1 MAKAKC
7 TSAGFRP
14 HFLLFGIIPVKTGRQ
29 EECMGEILCN
39 VPVVAL
45 KGINVLPDTT
55 VHFDVSRKSS
65 VEALE
70 SAMKGN
76 QKLFVVTQKNMEQ
89 NEPEEADLYRV
100 GVVAE
105 VKQIV
110 RLPGGMLR
118 ALVENG
124 RRALLQNIS
133 HEGIYMTANV
143 LLADVSDSEL
153 TPVAEE
159 AMCRVIRDLL
169 GQYAMENTR
178 LNKETIGVILRL
190 RNIYSLMNKTI
201 SCLPLYYDSKQRFL
215 EAETV
220 EGEYELLVG
229 FLKNEAEISKIKKE
243 LQEKVKQKVEKNQ
256 KDYIL
261 REQMKIIRQEL
272 GEEDTVSEADTY
284 MEQTKALNAD
294 SIIKERLEKEI
305 KRFKGLSAG
314 SSESNVARGYI
325 EALLEMPWNN
335 MSKDNLDIN
344 NAEKILNRDHYGLEK
359 VKERV
364 LEFLAV
370 KAYALKENNGK
381 DLNGKSVSPVICLVG
396 PPGTGKT
403 SIARSVAE
411 ALGKKYVRICLGG
424 VRDEAEIRGH
434 RKTYVGAMPGRF
446 VTALKQAKVSNP
458 LILLDEIDK
467 LGSDYKGDPASA
479 LLEVLDGEQNSHFRD
494 NYMEVPIDLSN
505 VLFIATANDVQT
517 IPRPLLD
524 RMELIEISGYTAAEK
539 EHIALEHL
547 VDKQR
552 KAHCLKK
559 SQLSISRKAVQTI
572 IGSYTRE
579 AGVRNLERAIG
590 KVCRKATKD
599 ILNGSTDKIK
609 ITDKNLS
616 DYLGKKKYLPDKANE
631 KDDIG
636 IVRGLAWTSVGG
648 DTLEIEVNTYRGK
661 GELILTGQMGDVMKE
676 SASAGI
682 SYIRSVAE
690 KYHIEN
696 EFFTENDIQ
705 IHIPEGAVPKDG
717 PSAGITMAAAVLSAI
732 TGKKVKASI
741 AMTGEIT
748 LRGRVLP
755 IGGLKEKLLAAK
767 LAGIKTVLV
776 PKKNEA
782 DVEEIPSEIKD
793 GLTIKLVENMEQV
806 VKEAFVN
813 ENKKS

>member
-1 MAKAKC
+1 
-7 TSAGFRP
+7 
-14 HFLLFGIIPVKTGRQ
+14 
-29 EECMGEILCN
+29 MGEILCD

-45 KGINVLPDTT
+45 RGINVLPDTA
-55 VHFDVSRKSS
+55 VHFDVSRKNS

-70 SAMKGN
+70 VAMKGN
-76 QKLFVVTQKNMEQ
+76 QKLFIVTQKSMEQ
-89 NEPEEADLYRV
+89 KELSETDLYRV

-105 VKQIV
+105 IKQIV

-124 RRALLQNIS
+124 RRAVLKSIS
-133 HEGIYMTANV
+133 VEGAYMKANV
-143 LLADVSDSEL
+143 LLADVSDGDI
-153 TPVAEE
+153 TPETEE
-159 AMCRVIRDLL
+159 AMCRIIKDLL
-169 GQYAMENTR
+169 GQYAIENGR
-178 LNKETIGVILRL
+178 LNKEAIRIILQL
-190 RNIYSLMNKTI
+190 RKIHKLMIQTI
-201 SCLPLYYDSKQRFL
+201 SCLPLYYESKQRFL
-215 EAETV
+215 EASTV
-220 EGEYELLVG
+220 EEEYELLVG
-229 FLKNEAEISKIKKE
+229 FLQNEAEISRIKKE
-243 LQEKVKQKVEKNQ
+243 LQEKVKEKVEKNQ

-261 REQMKIIRQEL
+261 REQMKVIRQEL
-272 GEEDTVSEADTY
+272 GEDDTVSEADAY
-284 MEQTKALNAD
+284 LEQTQALNAD
-294 SIIKERLEKEI
+294 EAIKERLEKEI
-305 KRFKGLSAG
+305 KRYKNLSAG
-314 SSESNVARGYI
+314 SSESNVLRGYI
-325 EALLEMPWNN
+325 ETLLEMPWNN
-335 MSKDNLDIN
+335 MSKDNLDIK
-344 NAEKILNRDHYGLEK
+344 NAERILDRDHYGLEK

-370 KAYALKENNGK
+370 RAYSIKENGGKDWNGK
-381 DLNGKSVSPVICLVG
+381 NVSPILCLVG

-411 ALGKKYVRICLGG
+411 ALEKKYVGICLGG

-446 VTALKQAKVSNP
+446 AIALKQAGVNNP

-467 LGSDYKGDPASA
+467 LGSDYKGDPSSA
-479 LLEVLDGEQNSHFRD
+479 LLEVLDSEQNSHFRD

-524 RMELIEISGYTAAEK
+524 RMELIEISGYTSTEK
-539 EHIALEHL
+539 EHIAKNHL
-547 VDKQR
+547 VEKQR

-559 SQLSISRKAVQTI
+559 SQFSISQKAIQTI
-572 IGSYTRE
+572 IGNYTRE
-579 AGVRNLERAIG
+579 AGVRNLERTIG
-590 KVCRKATKD
+590 KLCRKATKD
-599 ILNGSTDKIK
+599 ILYGKADTIK

-648 DTLEIEVNTYRGK
+648 DTLEIEVNTYKGK

-682 SYIRSVAE
+682 SYIRSVAD
-690 KYHIEN
+690 KYHIDDK
-696 EFFTENDIQ
+696 FFAENDIQ

-717 PSAGITMAAAVLSAI
+717 PSAGITMATAVLSAI
-732 TGKKVKASI
+732 IGKKVKASV

-776 PKKNEA
+776 PKKNEP
-782 DVEEIPSEIKD
+782 DVEEISSEITD
-793 GLTIKLVENMEQV
+793 GLNIKFVENMEQV
-806 VKEAFVN
+806 VKEAFAD

>member
-1 MAKAKC
+1 
-7 TSAGFRP
+7 
-14 HFLLFGIIPVKTGRQ
+14 
-29 EECMGEILCN
+29 MGEILCN

-55 VHFDVSRKSS
+55 VHFDVSRKGS

-70 SAMKGN
+70 AAMKGN
-76 QKLFVVTQKNMEQ
+76 QRLFIVTQRNMEQ
-89 NEPEEADLYRV
+89 NEPKEADLYRV

-110 RLPGGMLR
+110 RLPGGMVR
-118 ALVENG
+118 ALIENG
-124 RRALLQNIS
+124 RRALLQDIS
-133 HEGIYMTANV
+133 DENEYIKANV
-143 LLADVSDSEL
+143 LISDVYDNDL
-153 TPVAEE
+153 TPATEE
-159 AMCRVIRDLL
+159 AMCRVVKELL
-169 GQYAMENTR
+169 GEYAQNTR
-178 LNKETIGVILRL
+178 LNKDTIGVILSL
-190 RNIYSLMNKTI
+190 RSASSLMNKTI
-201 SCLPLYYDSKQRFL
+201 SCLPVYYESKQRFL
-215 EAETV
+215 EASTIRE
-220 EGEYELLVG
+220 EYEILVELLQ
-229 FLKNEAEISKIKKE
+229 NESEISKIRKE
-243 LQEKVKQKVEKNQ
+243 LQEKVKQRVEKNQ

-261 REQMKIIRQEL
+261 REQLKVIRQEL
-272 GEEDTVSEADTY
+272 GDEDTVTEADAY
-284 MEQTKALNAD
+284 LEQTRALNAD
-294 SIIKERLEKEI
+294 ASVKERLEKEI
-305 KRFKGLSAG
+305 KRFRSLSAG
-314 SSESNVARGYI
+314 SSESNVERGYI

-335 MSKDNLDIN
+335 TSKDNFDIK

-364 LEFLAV
+364 LEFLAL
-370 KAYALKENNGK
+370 KAFAHKQNNGK
-381 DLNGKSVSPVICLVG
+381 DLNGKNVSPIICLVG

-411 ALGKKYVRICLGG
+411 ALEKKYVRICLGG

-446 VTALKQAKVSNP
+446 ATALRQAKVSNP

-479 LLEVLDGEQNSHFRD
+479 LLEILDNEQNSHFRD
-494 NYMEVPIDLSN
+494 NYMEIPIDLSN
-505 VLFIATANDVQT
+505 VLFIATANDVHT

-539 EHIALEHL
+539 EHIAMEHL
-547 VDKQR
+547 MEKQR

-559 SQLSISRKAVQTI
+559 SQLSISKKAMQTI

-590 KVCRKATKD
+590 KLCRKATMD
-599 ILNGSTDKIK
+599 ILNGKADKIK

-616 DYLGKKKYLPDKANE
+616 DYLGKKKYHSDKANE
-631 KDDIG
+631 SDDIG

-648 DTLEIEVNTYRGK
+648 DTLEIEVNTYKGK

-676 SASAGI
+676 SASAGV

-690 KYHIEN
+690 KYHIDN
-696 EFFTENDIQ
+696 DFFAENDIQ

-717 PSAGITMAAAVLSAI
+717 PSAGITMAAAVLSAV
-732 TGKKVKASI
+732 TGKKVKASV

-767 LAGIKTVLV
+767 LAGISTVLV

-782 DVEEIPSEIKD
+782 DVEEIPSEVKD
-793 GLTIKLVENMEQV
+793 GLTIKFVENMEQV

>member
-1 MAKAKC
+1 
-7 TSAGFRP
+7 
-14 HFLLFGIIPVKTGRQ
+14 
-29 EECMGEILCN
+29 MGEILCN

-55 VHFDVSRKSS
+55 VHFDVSRKGS

-70 SAMKGN
+70 AAMKGN
-76 QKLFVVTQKNMEQ
+76 QRLFIVTQRNMEQ
-89 NEPEEADLYRV
+89 NEPKEADLYRV

-110 RLPGGMLR
+110 RLPGGMVR
-118 ALVENG
+118 ALIENG
-124 RRALLQNIS
+124 RRALLQDIS
-133 HEGIYMTANV
+133 DENGYIKANV
-143 LLADVSDSEL
+143 LISDVYDNDL
-153 TPVAEE
+153 TPATEE
-159 AMCRVIRDLL
+159 AMCRVVKELL
-169 GQYAMENTR
+169 GEYAQNTR
-178 LNKETIGVILRL
+178 LNKDTIGVILSL
-190 RNIYSLMNKTI
+190 RSVSSLMNKTI
-201 SCLPLYYDSKQRFL
+201 SCLPVYYESKQRFL
-215 EAETV
+215 EASTIGE
-220 EGEYELLVG
+220 EYEILVELLQ
-229 FLKNEAEISKIKKE
+229 NESEISKIKKE
-243 LQEKVKQKVEKNQ
+243 LQEKVKQRVEKNQ

-261 REQMKIIRQEL
+261 REQLKVIRQEL
-272 GEEDTVSEADTY
+272 GDEDTVTEADAY
-284 MEQTKALNAD
+284 LEQTRALNAD
-294 SIIKERLEKEI
+294 DSVKERLEKEI
-305 KRFKGLSAG
+305 KRFRSLSAG
-314 SSESNVARGYI
+314 SSESNVERGYI

-335 MSKDNLDIN
+335 TSKDNFDIK

-364 LEFLAV
+364 LEFLAL
-370 KAYALKENNGK
+370 KAFAHKQNNGK
-381 DLNGKSVSPVICLVG
+381 DLNGKNVSPIICLVG

-411 ALGKKYVRICLGG
+411 ALEKKYVRICLGG

-446 VTALKQAKVSNP
+446 ATALRQAKVSNP

-479 LLEVLDGEQNSHFRD
+479 LLEILDSEQNSHFRD
-494 NYMEVPIDLSN
+494 NYMEIPIDLSN
-505 VLFIATANDVQT
+505 VLFIATANDVHT

-539 EHIALEHL
+539 EHIAMEHL
-547 VDKQR
+547 MEKQR

-559 SQLSISRKAVQTI
+559 SQLSISKKAMQTI

-590 KVCRKATKD
+590 KLCRKATMD
-599 ILNGSTDKIK
+599 ILNGKADKIK

-616 DYLGKKKYLPDKANE
+616 DYLGKKKYHSDKANE
-631 KDDIG
+631 RDDIG

-676 SASAGI
+676 SASAGV

-690 KYHIEN
+690 KYHIDN
-696 EFFTENDIQ
+696 DFFAENDIQ

-717 PSAGITMAAAVLSAI
+717 PSAGITMATAVLSAV
-732 TGKKVKASI
+732 TGRKVKASV

-767 LAGIKTVLV
+767 LAGISTVLV

-782 DVEEIPSEIKD
+782 DVEEIPSEVKD

>member
-1 MAKAKC
+1 
-7 TSAGFRP
+7 
-14 HFLLFGIIPVKTGRQ
+14 
-29 EECMGEILCN
+29 MGEILCN

-55 VHFDVSRKSS
+55 VHFDVSRKGS

-70 SAMKGN
+70 AAMKGN
-76 QKLFVVTQKNMEQ
+76 QRLFIVTQRNMEQ
-89 NEPEEADLYRV
+89 SEPKEADLYRV

-110 RLPGGMLR
+110 RLPGGMVR
-118 ALVENG
+118 ALIENG
-124 RRALLQNIS
+124 RRALLQDIS
-133 HEGIYMTANV
+133 DENGYIKANV
-143 LLADVSDSEL
+143 LISDVYDNDL
-153 TPVAEE
+153 TPATEE
-159 AMCRVIRDLL
+159 AMCRVVKELL
-169 GQYAMENTR
+169 GEYAQNTR
-178 LNKETIGVILRL
+178 LNKDTIGVILSL
-190 RNIYSLMNKTI
+190 RSVSSLMNKTI
-201 SCLPLYYDSKQRFL
+201 SCLPVYYESKQRFL
-215 EAETV
+215 EASTIGE
-220 EGEYELLVG
+220 EYEILVELLQ
-229 FLKNEAEISKIKKE
+229 NESEISKIKKE
-243 LQEKVKQKVEKNQ
+243 LQEKVKQRVEKNQ

-261 REQMKIIRQEL
+261 REQLKVIRQEL
-272 GEEDTVSEADTY
+272 GDEDTVTEADAY
-284 MEQTKALNAD
+284 LEQTRALNAD
-294 SIIKERLEKEI
+294 DSVKERLEKEI
-305 KRFKGLSAG
+305 KRFRSLSAG
-314 SSESNVARGYI
+314 SSESNVERGYI

-335 MSKDNLDIN
+335 TSKDNFDIK

-364 LEFLAV
+364 LEFLAL
-370 KAYALKENNGK
+370 KAFAHKQNNGK
-381 DLNGKSVSPVICLVG
+381 DLNGKNVSPIICLVG

-411 ALGKKYVRICLGG
+411 ALEKKYVRICLGG

-446 VTALKQAKVSNP
+446 ATALRQAKVSNP

-479 LLEVLDGEQNSHFRD
+479 LLEILDSEQNSHFRD
-494 NYMEVPIDLSN
+494 NYMEIPIDLSN
-505 VLFIATANDVQT
+505 VLFIATANDVHT

-539 EHIALEHL
+539 EHIAMEHL
-547 VDKQR
+547 MEKQR

-559 SQLSISRKAVQTI
+559 SQLSISKKAMQTI

-590 KVCRKATKD
+590 KLCRKATMN
-599 ILNGSTDKIK
+599 ILNGKADKIK
-609 ITDKNLS
+609 ITEKNLS
-616 DYLGKKKYLPDKANE
+616 DYLGKKKYHSDKANE
-631 KDDIG
+631 RDDVG

-648 DTLEIEVNTYRGK
+648 DTLEIEVNTYKGK

-676 SASAGI
+676 SASAGV

-690 KYHIEN
+690 KYHIDN
-696 EFFTENDIQ
+696 DFFAENDIQ

-717 PSAGITMAAAVLSAI
+717 PSAGITMATAVLSAV
-732 TGKKVKASI
+732 TGRKVKASV

-767 LAGIKTVLV
+767 LAGISTVLV

>member
-1 MAKAKC
+1 
-7 TSAGFRP
+7 
-14 HFLLFGIIPVKTGRQ
+14 
-29 EECMGEILCN
+29 MGEILCN

-55 VHFDVSRKSS
+55 VHFDVSRKGS

-70 SAMKGN
+70 AAMKGN
-76 QKLFVVTQKNMEQ
+76 QRLFIVTQRNMEQ
-89 NEPEEADLYRV
+89 NEPKEADLYRV

-110 RLPGGMLR
+110 RLPGGMVR
-118 ALVENG
+118 ALIENG
-124 RRALLQNIS
+124 RRALLQDIS
-133 HEGIYMTANV
+133 DENGYIKANV
-143 LLADVSDSEL
+143 LISDVYDNDL
-153 TPVAEE
+153 TPATEE
-159 AMCRVIRDLL
+159 AMCRVVKELL
-169 GQYAMENTR
+169 GEYAQNTR
-178 LNKETIGVILRL
+178 LNKDTIGVILSL
-190 RNIYSLMNKTI
+190 RSVSSLMNKTI
-201 SCLPLYYDSKQRFL
+201 SCLPVYYESKQRFL
-215 EAETV
+215 EASTIGE
-220 EGEYELLVG
+220 EYEILVELLQ
-229 FLKNEAEISKIKKE
+229 NESEISKIKKE
-243 LQEKVKQKVEKNQ
+243 LQEKVKQRVEKNQ

-261 REQMKIIRQEL
+261 REQLKVIRQEL
-272 GEEDTVSEADTY
+272 GDEDTVTEADAY
-284 MEQTKALNAD
+284 LEQTRALNAD
-294 SIIKERLEKEI
+294 DSVKERLEKEI
-305 KRFKGLSAG
+305 KRFRSLSAG
-314 SSESNVARGYI
+314 SSESNVERGYI

-335 MSKDNLDIN
+335 TSKDNFDIK

-364 LEFLAV
+364 LEFLAL
-370 KAYALKENNGK
+370 KAFAHKQNNGK
-381 DLNGKSVSPVICLVG
+381 DLNGKNVSPIICLVG

-411 ALGKKYVRICLGG
+411 ALEKKYVRICLGG

-446 VTALKQAKVSNP
+446 ATALRQAKVSNP

-479 LLEVLDGEQNSHFRD
+479 LLEILDSEQNSHFRD
-494 NYMEVPIDLSN
+494 NYMEIPIDLSN
-505 VLFIATANDVQT
+505 VLFIATANDVHT

-539 EHIALEHL
+539 EHIAMEHL
-547 VDKQR
+547 MEKQR

-559 SQLSISRKAVQTI
+559 SQLSISKKAMQTI

-590 KVCRKATKD
+590 KLCRKATMD
-599 ILNGSTDKIK
+599 ILNGKADKIK
-609 ITDKNLS
+609 ITEKNLP
-616 DYLGKKKYLPDKANE
+616 DYLGKKKYHSDKANE
-631 KDDIG
+631 RDDVG

-648 DTLEIEVNTYRGK
+648 DTLEIEVNTYKGK

-676 SASAGI
+676 SASAGV

-690 KYHIEN
+690 KYHIDN
-696 EFFTENDIQ
+696 DFFAENDIQ

-717 PSAGITMAAAVLSAI
+717 PSAGITMATAVLSAV
-732 TGKKVKASI
+732 TGRKVKASV

-767 LAGIKTVLV
+767 LAGISTVLV